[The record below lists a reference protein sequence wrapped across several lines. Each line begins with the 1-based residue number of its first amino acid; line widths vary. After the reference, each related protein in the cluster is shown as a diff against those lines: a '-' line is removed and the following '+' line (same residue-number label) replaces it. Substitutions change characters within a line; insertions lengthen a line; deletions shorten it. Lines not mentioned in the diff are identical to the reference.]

1 MANFVRVLRLV
12 ARQKLTLAAIVGSSL
27 IVAVLWSANLGV
39 VYPMVELVFQ
49 NKTIVKGLE
58 DRIEEA
64 EVRVKKA
71 AAKVKAFEDEHKNPV
86 KRSIKKVEGSLA
98 SATAELSDAQYSLS
112 WLRWSKERAQVWL
125 PTTAMG
131 TVIAIVIYMI
141 AGTAIKEVF
150 LVANLMLVDRISQLT
165 SFNLRRIF
173 YRKALRMDMATFGE
187 EGTSHLIS
195 RFTHDI
201 DQISTGVMALLGK
214 CIREPLR
221 AAACICGA
229 AFISWRLL
237 LLCLIIS
244 PPAILVISWLTK
256 SIKRVS
262 RRALQQMSNIY
273 VHLTE
278 TLHGVAVVKA
288 FTAESFERRKFHET
302 TKDYF
307 RMSMRIS
314 LYNALTK
321 PTTEFLGI
329 GILGIGILAA
339 GYLVTSETDQI
350 FGITLS
356 DGPLRSSELIA
367 FFAFLAGAADPIRKL
382 TEVSGEVQRATAAAD
397 RVYAMLDRAPAVY
410 DPRHPRPFP
419 ENFKQITFESVDF
432 SYKPGLPVLK
442 DISLTVKAGETIAIV
457 GGNGSGKST
466 LVNLLL
472 RFYDP
477 SRGGIRIDGID
488 LRDMKMRHLRRQ
500 LGLVSQQTILFDD
513 TVANNIRYGSPRA
526 NDLEVVEAAKAAHAH
541 KFIQDKLEKGYETV
555 VGERGGRLSGGQRQ
569 RISLAR
575 AILRNPPILI
585 LDEAT
590 SQIDVESEQLI
601 HQALEKFT
609 RGRTTFLITHRP
621 QSLDLADRILVLDH
635 GHIVDFGTHEE
646 LMARSEHYRSRHM
659 LNLREAA

>member
-27 IVAVLWSANLGV
+27 IVALLWSANISV
-39 VYPMVELVFQ
+39 VFPMVQLVFQ
-49 NKTIVKGLE
+49 GKTILQGLE
-58 DRIEEA
+58 EQQKSGEA
-64 EVRVKKA
+64 EVKSVE
-71 AAKVKAFEDEHKNPV
+71 AKVRTLELEHKNPV
-86 KRSIKKVEGSLA
+86 RRSITKVERDLSYA
-98 SATAELSDAQYSLS
+98 MAELADAQWNLS
-112 WLRWSKERAQVWL
+112 WVRWAKDRAAVWL
-125 PTTAMG
+125 PQTPWGM
-131 TVIAIVIYMI
+131 VVAIVVFLV
-141 AGTAIKEVF
+141 AGTALKEVF

-173 YRKALRMDMATFGE
+173 YRKALRMDMAAFGE

-201 DQISTGVMALLGK
+201 DQVSTGVMALLGK

-221 AAACICGA
+221 AAACLGGA

-237 LLCLIIS
+237 LLCLLIS
-244 PPAILVISWLTK
+244 PPALFVISWLVR
-256 SIKRVS
+256 SIKRVN

-288 FTAESFERRKFHET
+288 YTAESTERRKFHET

-329 GILGIGILAA
+329 GILGIGILAG
-339 GYLVTSETDQI
+339 GYLITNPDKEVL
-350 FGITLS
+350 GISLS
-356 DGPLRSSELIA
+356 SIQLIT
-367 FFAFLAGAADPIRKL
+367 FFAFLTGAADPIRKL
-382 TEVSGEVQRATAAAD
+382 TEVSGELQRAAAAAD
-397 RVYAMLDRAPAVY
+397 RVYVLLDRSQTVY
-410 DPRHPRPFP
+410 DPRHPRDFP
-419 ENFKQITFESVDF
+419 EGFKEITFESLDF
-432 SYKPGLPVLK
+432 EYRPGKPVLK
-442 DISLTVKAGETIAIV
+442 DIAFKVKAGETIAVV
-457 GGNGSGKST
+457 GSNGSGKST
-466 LVNLLL
+466 LANLLL

-477 SRGGIRIDGID
+477 TRGAIRIDGVD

-500 LGLVSQQTILFDD
+500 IGLVSQQTILFDD

-526 NDLEVVEAAKAAHAH
+526 TDLEVIEASKAAHAH
-541 KFIQDKLEKGYETV
+541 RFIQDKLDIGYESL
-555 VGERGGRLSGGQRQ
+555 VGERGNRLSGGQRQ

>member
-1 MANFVRVLRLV
+1 MANFLRVLRLV
-12 ARQKLTLAAIVGSSL
+12 ARQKLTLAAILCSS
-27 IVAVLWSANLGV
+27 IVVALLWSANIGAV
-39 VYPMVELVFQ
+39 FPMVQLVFQ
-49 NKTIVKGLE
+49 GQTVVEG
-58 DRIEEA
+58 IEERRVAA
-64 EVRVKKA
+64 EKKVQELELA
-71 AAKVKAFEDEHKNPV
+71 VQALKDEHKNPV
-86 KRSIKKVEGSLA
+86 NRSIHKVEGKLSGEMAKLS
-98 SATAELSDAQYSLS
+98 SAQWNLS
-112 WLRWSKERAQVWL
+112 WLRWAKDRANVWL
-125 PTTAMG
+125 PRDAWG
-131 TVIAIVIYMI
+131 TIVAIVLFLVI
-141 AGTAIKEVF
+141 GTALKEVF
-150 LVANLMLVDRISQLT
+150 LVANLMLVDLVSQRT

-173 YRKALRMDMATFGE
+173 YRKALRMDMAAFGE
-187 EGTSHLIS
+187 EGTSQLIS

-201 DQISTGVMALLGK
+201 DQINIGVMALLGK

-221 AAACICGA
+221 AAACLAGA
-229 AFISWRLL
+229 AFVSWRLL
-237 LLCLIIS
+237 LLCLIVS
-244 PPAILVISWLTK
+244 PPAIFIISWLVR

-288 FTAESFERRKFHET
+288 YTAESHERRKFHET

-329 GILGIGILAA
+329 GILGLGILAG
-339 GYLVTSETDQI
+339 GYLITAQTTEI
-350 FGITLS
+350 FGIAI
-356 DGPLRSSELIA
+356 SSSVLQSEDLIL

-382 TEVSGEVQRATAAAD
+382 TEVSGEVQRASAAAD
-397 RVYAMLDRAPAVY
+397 RVYSLLDRSPSVF
-410 DPRHPRPFP
+410 DPRHARAFP
-419 ENFKQITFESVDF
+419 DGFKEIVFEALDF
-432 SYKPGLPVLK
+432 EYRPGLPVLK
-442 DISLTVKAGETIAIV
+442 ELNFKVKAGETIAIV

-466 LVNLLL
+466 LANLLM

-477 SRGGIRIDGID
+477 TRGAIRIDGVD

-500 LGLVSQQTILFDD
+500 IGLVSQQTILFDD

-526 NDLEVVEAAKAAHAH
+526 TQDEVVDAAKAAHAH
-541 KFIQDKLEKGYETV
+541 SFINNKLDKGYDSL

-601 HQALEKFT
+601 HKALESFT

-621 QSLDLADRILVLDH
+621 QSLALADRILVLDH
-635 GHIVDFGTHEE
+635 GHIVDFGTHAE
-646 LMARSEHYRSRHM
+646 LMERSEHYRSRHM
-659 LNLREAA
+659 LSIRDAA

>member
-12 ARQKLTLAAIVGSSL
+12 ARQKLTLAAIVVSSFV
-27 IVAVLWSANLGV
+27 VAVLWSANISIV
-39 VYPMVELVFQ
+39 FPMVQLVFQ
-49 NKTIVKGLE
+49 DKTISEGLE
-58 DRIEEA
+58 EQRIAGEA
-64 EVRVKKA
+64 RVKEA
-71 AAKVKAFEDEHKNPV
+71 DAKVRALQEEHSDPV
-86 KRSIKKVEGSLA
+86 KRSITKVERDLSYAMSELA
-98 SATAELSDAQYSLS
+98 MEQWNLS
-112 WLRWSKERAQVWL
+112 WVRWAKDRAAVWL
-125 PTTAMG
+125 PQSPFGM
-131 TVIAIVIYMI
+131 VIAIVLFLI
-141 AGTAIKEVF
+141 AGTGLKEVF
-150 LVANLMLVDRISQLT
+150 LVANLFLVDRVSQLT

-187 EGTSHLIS
+187 DGTSHLIS
-195 RFTHDI
+195 RFTFDI
-201 DQISTGVMALLGK
+201 DQISTGVIALLGK

-221 AAACICGA
+221 AAACLAGA

-237 LLCLIIS
+237 LLCLIVS
-244 PPAILVISWLTK
+244 PPALLAISWLVR
-256 SIKRVS
+256 SIKRVN
-262 RRALQQMSNIY
+262 RRALEQMSNIY

-288 FTAESFERRKFHET
+288 YTAESHERRKFHET

-307 RMSMRIS
+307 RMSMRVS

-329 GILGIGILAA
+329 GVLGIGLLAG
-339 GYLVTSETDQI
+339 GYLITNPGQEI
-350 FGITLS
+350 WGISLS
-356 DGPLRSSELIA
+356 SVELIT
-367 FFAFLAGAADPIRKL
+367 FFAFLTGAADPIRKL
-382 TEVSGEVQRATAAAD
+382 TEVAGELQRAAAASD
-397 RVYAMLDRAPAVY
+397 RVYAMLDRSQSVF
-410 DPRHPRPFP
+410 DPRHPRAFP
-419 ENFKQITFESVDF
+419 EGFKEITFEALDF
-432 SYKPGLPVLK
+432 EYRLGKPVLK
-442 DISLTVKAGETIAIV
+442 NIQFKVKAGETIAIV

-466 LVNLLL
+466 LANLLM

-477 SRGGIRIDGID
+477 SRGAIRIDGVD

-500 LGLVSQQTILFDD
+500 IGLVSQQTILFDD

-526 NDLEVVEAAKAAHAH
+526 NDLEVIEAAKAAHAH
-541 KFIQDKLEKGYETV
+541 KFVQDKLDKGYETV
-555 VGERGGRLSGGQRQ
+555 VGERGSRLSGGQRQ
-569 RISLAR
+569 RVALAR

-621 QSLDLADRILVLDH
+621 QSLSLADRVLILDH
-635 GHIVDFGTHEE
+635 GHVVDFGTHEE

-659 LNLREAA
+659 LSIREAA